1 MQEHK
6 DIDYP
11 LLFLVLSLILFGSI
25 MISSVSVYDSYRI
38 TKRLVETGSI
48 VEPNNWRFILRN
60 ILQAGI

>member
-11 LLFLVLSLILFGSI
+11 LFFLVLGLVLFGSI

-38 TKRLVETGSI
+38 TKRLVESGSLA
-48 VEPNNWRFILRN
+48 EPNNWRFILRN
-60 ILQAGI
+60 ILQA